1 MSWFTEADFS
11 DSRID
16 RDRGESFCAAAA
28 GTDRSPTVL
37 SGTSVAVLGNRKK
50 KGRRRGGRP

>member
-1 MSWFTEADFS
+1 MSWLAEADFS

-16 RDRGESFCAAAA
+16 RDRSESACAAA
-28 GTDRSPTVL
+28 GTDRSPMVL